1 MKKILITAILVNTLI
16 LLTLSNIAKAD
27 HNGTE
32 HKFNGISFSANG
44 SENYQVLETDLVE
57 NKLTKFVDKQLE
69 NQDKTGLVSYI
80 VYTNGKIVINKNNW
94 NDEIVKNNGMLR
106 SNSMGK
112 SLIAYVTGHAVCKY
126 GLNLNKK
133 LDDWVVIDNT
143 LYEDNTLLQVLNMTS
158 GDHNIV
164 GEKKFRGDGFING
177 EKHKQVNNKTVAYNM
192 IHFKNTNKEK
202 ENSPYNYSALSTMV
216 AINYVI
222 HKIGVD
228 NYEKFLT
235 EIFTDHVGVKNKV
248 HFQKISWSKQDDD
261 KGNSRYT
268 FFATAEDYIRIANT
282 LVKDYNSDT
291 CIGDYLRTIYENRV
305 NKNHKDYA
313 SKGVAAYTKQYG
325 GQFHMGLIGMNDK
338 VIFGLDGAGGQQIV
352 IDMNSGTIV
361 YVGSL
366 DRHYNWKKLVYNVMK
381 KGL

>member
-32 HKFNGISFSANG
+32 HKFNGISFSANR

-69 NQDKTGLVSYI
+69 NQDKTGLASYI

>member
-1 MKKILITAILVNTLI
+1 MKKLLITAILVNTLI
-16 LLTLSNIAKAD
+16 LLTLSNIAKAN
-27 HNGTE
+27 HKGTE
-32 HKFNGISFSANG
+32 HIFNGISFSAKG

-57 NKLTKFVDKQLE
+57 NKLSKFVDKQLE
-69 NQDKTGLVSYI
+69 NQDKTGLASYI
-80 VYTNGKIVINKNNW
+80 LYTDGKIVINKSNW
-94 NDEIVKNNGMLR
+94 NDEIIKNKGLLR

-192 IHFKNTNKEK
+192 IHFKNTNKEE

-228 NYEKFLT
+228 NYEKFLS
-235 EIFTDHVGVKNKV
+235 EIFTDHVGVKDTV
-248 HFQKISWSKQDDD
+248 HFQKISWSKQDND

-325 GQFHMGLIGMNDK
+325 GQFHMGLIGMKDR

-352 IDMNSGTIV
+352 IDMNSGTVI

>member
-1 MKKILITAILVNTLI
+1 MKKLLITAILVNTLI

-57 NKLTKFVDKQLE
+57 NKLSKFVDKQLE
-69 NQDKTGLVSYI
+69 NQDKTGLASYI
-80 VYTNGKIVINKNNW
+80 LYTDGKIVINKSNW
-94 NDEIVKNNGMLR
+94 NDEIIKNKGLLR

-192 IHFKNTNKEK
+192 IHFKNTNKEE

-228 NYEKFLT
+228 NYEKFLS

-325 GQFHMGLIGMNDK
+325 GQFHMGLVGMKDR

-352 IDMNSGTIV
+352 IDMNSGTVI

>member
-1 MKKILITAILVNTLI
+1 MKKLLITAILVNTLI

-57 NKLTKFVDKQLE
+57 NKLSKFVDKQLE
-69 NQDKTGLVSYI
+69 NQDKTGLASYI
-80 VYTNGKIVINKNNW
+80 LYTDGKIVINKSNW
-94 NDEIVKNNGMLR
+94 NDEIIKNKGLLR

-192 IHFKNTNKEK
+192 IHFKNTNKEE

-228 NYEKFLT
+228 NYEKFLS

-325 GQFHMGLIGMNDK
+325 GQFHMGLIGMNDR

-352 IDMNSGTIV
+352 IDMNSGTVI

>member
-69 NQDKTGLVSYI
+69 NQDKTGLASYI

-126 GLNLNKK
+126 GLTLNKK

>member
-1 MKKILITAILVNTLI
+1 MKKLLITTILVNTLI

-27 HNGTE
+27 HKGTE
-32 HKFNGISFSANG
+32 HIFNGISFSAKG

-57 NKLTKFVDKQLE
+57 NKLSKFVDKQLE
-69 NQDKTGLVSYI
+69 NQDKTGLASYI
-80 VYTNGKIVINKNNW
+80 LYTDGKIVINKSNW
-94 NDEIVKNNGMLR
+94 NDEIIKNKGLLR

-164 GEKKFRGDGFING
+164 GEKNFRGDGYIKG
-177 EKHKQVNNKTVAYNM
+177 EKHKQVNSKTVAWNM
-192 IHFKNTNKEK
+192 QYFKNTNKEE

-235 EIFTDHVGVKNKV
+235 EIFTDHVGVKDTV

-325 GQFHMGLIGMNDK
+325 GQFHMGLIGMKDR

-352 IDMNSGTIV
+352 IDMNSGTVI

-366 DRHYNWKKLVYNVMK
+366 DKHYNWKKIVYNVMK

>member
-57 NKLTKFVDKQLE
+57 NKLSKFVDKQLE
-69 NQDKTGLVSYI
+69 NQDKTGLASYI
-80 VYTNGKIVINKNNW
+80 LYTDGKIVINKNNW
-94 NDEIVKNNGMLR
+94 NDEIINNKGLLR

-158 GDHNIV
+158 GDYNIV

-192 IHFKNTNKEK
+192 IHFKNTNKEE

-228 NYEKFLT
+228 NYEKFLS

-248 HFQKISWSKQDDD
+248 HFQKVSWSKQDDD

-325 GQFHMGLIGMNDK
+325 GQFHMGLVGMKDR

-352 IDMNSGTIV
+352 IDMNSGTVI

>member
-1 MKKILITAILVNTLI
+1 MKKLLITAILVNTLI

-57 NKLTKFVDKQLE
+57 NKLSKFVDKQLE
-69 NQDKTGLVSYI
+69 NQDKTGLASYI
-80 VYTNGKIVINKNNW
+80 LYTDGKIVINKSNW
-94 NDEIVKNNGMLR
+94 NDEIIKNKGLLR

-192 IHFKNTNKEK
+192 IHFKNTNKEE

-228 NYEKFLT
+228 NYEKFLS

-325 GQFHMGLIGMNDK
+325 GQFHMGLIGMKDR

-352 IDMNSGTIV
+352 IDMNSGTVI

>member
-1 MKKILITAILVNTLI
+1 MKKLLITAILVNTLI

-57 NKLTKFVDKQLE
+57 NKLSKFVDKQLE
-69 NQDKTGLVSYI
+69 NQDKTGLASYI
-80 VYTNGKIVINKNNW
+80 LYTDGKIVINKSNW
-94 NDEIVKNNGMLR
+94 NDEIIKNKGLLR

-192 IHFKNTNKEK
+192 IHFKNTNKEE

-228 NYEKFLT
+228 NYEKFLS
-235 EIFTDHVGVKNKV
+235 EIFTDHVGVKDTV

-325 GQFHMGLIGMNDK
+325 GQFHMGLIGMNDR

-352 IDMNSGTIV
+352 IDMNSGTVI

>member
-1 MKKILITAILVNTLI
+1 MKKLLITAILVNTLI
-16 LLTLSNIAKAD
+16 LLTLSNIAKAN
-27 HNGTE
+27 HKGTE
-32 HKFNGISFSANG
+32 HIFNGISFSAKG

-57 NKLTKFVDKQLE
+57 NKLSKFVDKQLE
-69 NQDKTGLVSYI
+69 NQDKTGLASYI
-80 VYTNGKIVINKNNW
+80 LYTDGKIVINKSNW
-94 NDEIVKNNGMLR
+94 NDEIIKNKGLLR

-192 IHFKNTNKEK
+192 IHFKNTNKEE

-235 EIFTDHVGVKNKV
+235 EIFTDHVGVKDTV
-248 HFQKISWSKQDDD
+248 HFQKISWSKQDND

-325 GQFHMGLIGMNDK
+325 GQFHMGLIGMNDR

-352 IDMNSGTIV
+352 IDMNSGTVI

>member
-69 NQDKTGLVSYI
+69 NQDKTGLASYI

>member
-1 MKKILITAILVNTLI
+1 MKKLLITAILVNTLI

-57 NKLTKFVDKQLE
+57 NKLSKFVDKQLE
-69 NQDKTGLVSYI
+69 NQDKTGLASYI
-80 VYTNGKIVINKNNW
+80 LYTDGKIVINKSNW
-94 NDEIVKNNGMLR
+94 NDEIIKNKGLLR

-192 IHFKNTNKEK
+192 IHFKNTNKEE
-202 ENSPYNYSALSTMV
+202 ENSSYNYSALSTMV

-228 NYEKFLT
+228 NYEKFLS

-325 GQFHMGLIGMNDK
+325 GQFHMGLIGMNDR

-352 IDMNSGTIV
+352 IDMNSGTVI

>member
-69 NQDKTGLVSYI
+69 NQDKTGLASYI

-248 HFQKISWSKQDDD
+248 HFQKVSWSKQDDD

>member
-1 MKKILITAILVNTLI
+1 M
-16 LLTLSNIAKAD
+16 
-27 HNGTE
+27 
-32 HKFNGISFSANG
+32 
-44 SENYQVLETDLVE
+44 Y
-57 NKLTKFVDKQLE
+57 KQLE
-69 NQDKTGLVSYI
+69 NQDKTGLASYI

>member
-1 MKKILITAILVNTLI
+1 MKKLLITAILVNTLI

-27 HNGTE
+27 HKGTE
-32 HKFNGISFSANG
+32 HIFNGISFSAKG

-57 NKLTKFVDKQLE
+57 NKLSKFVDKQLE
-69 NQDKTGLVSYI
+69 NQDKTGLASYI
-80 VYTNGKIVINKNNW
+80 LYTDGKIVINKSNW
-94 NDEIVKNNGMLR
+94 NDEIIKNKGLLR

-164 GEKKFRGDGFING
+164 GEKNFRGDGFIKG
-177 EKHKQVNNKTVAYNM
+177 EKHKHVNSKTVAWNM
-192 IHFKNTNKEK
+192 QYFKDTNKEK

-235 EIFTDHVGVKNKV
+235 EIFTDHVGVKDTV

-325 GQFHMGLIGMNDK
+325 GQFHMGLIGMKDR

-352 IDMNSGTIV
+352 IDMNSGTVI

-366 DRHYNWKKLVYNVMK
+366 DKHYDWKKIVYNVMK
-381 KGL
+381 KGI